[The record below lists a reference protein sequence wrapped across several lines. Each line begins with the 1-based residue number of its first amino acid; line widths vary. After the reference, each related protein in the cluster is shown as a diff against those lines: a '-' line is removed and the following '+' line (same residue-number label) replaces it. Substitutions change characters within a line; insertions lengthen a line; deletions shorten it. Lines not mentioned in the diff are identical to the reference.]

1 MIRLGIL
8 GGGQLAQ
15 MLTQAAVSL
24 GLDTAIFE
32 RTPDSPASRLT
43 HFEVA
48 GAWEN
53 QGLLE
58 SFASMCNV
66 VTLENE
72 FVDAEILRQLEFA
85 GLRVFP
91 TAYTLG
97 LVQDKLL
104 QKQRFAEVGLPVP
117 RFRAANTPHDVL
129 AAGEEFGWGLL
140 VKARRDAY
148 DGKGNTL
155 LHNAGELGINWEGIA
170 SGGRQLMVEAFVP
183 FERELAVMV
192 VRSRDGEVRT
202 YPVVETVQENHICRV
217 VRAPAPIAAQ
227 IAERARQIAV
237 AAVESIDGV
246 GVFGVEMFQLPDGE
260 ILINEIAPRPHNSGH
275 YTIEACATSQFENH
289 IRAVLG
295 WPLGAT
301 AMLSPAAVMVN
312 ILGTRASAYRAE
324 SVRAALEVE
333 GAHLHIYAKREA
345 RPGRK
350 MGHVTALGDTL
361 AAAEAIAA
369 EAARRVQV

>member
-1 MIRLGIL
+1 
-8 GGGQLAQ
+8 
-15 MLTQAAVSL
+15 
-24 GLDTAIFE
+24 
-32 RTPDSPASRLT
+32 
-43 HFEVA
+43 
-48 GAWEN
+48 
-53 QGLLE
+53 
-58 SFASMCNV
+58 
-66 VTLENE
+66 
-72 FVDAEILRQLEFA
+72 
-85 GLRVFP
+85 
-91 TAYTLG
+91 
-97 LVQDKLL
+97 
-104 QKQRFAEVGLPVP
+104 
-117 RFRAANTPHDVL
+117 
-129 AAGEEFGWGLL
+129 
-140 VKARRDAY
+140 
-148 DGKGNTL
+148 